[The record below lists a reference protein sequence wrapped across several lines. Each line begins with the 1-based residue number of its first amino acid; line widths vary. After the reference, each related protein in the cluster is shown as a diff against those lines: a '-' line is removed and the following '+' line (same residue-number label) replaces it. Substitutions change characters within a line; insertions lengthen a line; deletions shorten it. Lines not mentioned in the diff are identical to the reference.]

1 MNSARTF
8 RAYSRRAV
16 DALHVR
22 ETGMG
27 ASAEILWEADKHGLR
42 VREVPVQVD
51 YDGEGSTE
59 GAVRHALG
67 VVRSMIRY
75 VETEHPIG
83 VFGVPGATLFTIGIA
98 LGLDVT
104 SRYYASGPAR
114 DLAIGDAILTL
125 LLIVMGMLLGFTG
138 LILHAVIAANR
149 RMR

>member
-1 MNSARTF
+1 M
-8 RAYSRRAV
+8 
-16 DALHVR
+16 
-22 ETGMG
+22 
-27 ASAEILWEADKHGLR
+27 
-42 VREVPVQVD
+42 
-51 YDGEGSTE
+51 
-59 GAVRHALG
+59 RHALG